1 MLMQQVISF
10 YLLLKEIMKYIN
22 TESLL
27 VHSEQ
32 EIRNL
37 YPNTSFGV
45 PFIAP
50 DEYAVVFSTP
60 KPNFN
65 PVTQVVQE
73 SAPTLTPK
81 GHWGESWV
89 IQELPID
96 LIEKNKQEALVAS
109 QKVEADRI
117 ASLWSSAHDYE
128 FQQVS
133 GSAIGL
139 LAIGV
144 MQGLPKCLA
153 VQSWIKS
160 IWTLYYTRKATGST
174 DFDFSEVK
182 DCPHSVPELMQELGL

>member
-1 MLMQQVISF
+1 
-10 YLLLKEIMKYIN
+10 MKYIN

-32 EIRNL
+32 EIRSL
-37 YPNTSFGV
+37 YSNTSFGV

-50 DEYAVVFSTP
+50 DEYSLIFTIP
-60 KPNFN
+60 KPVFD
-65 PVTQVVQE
+65 PITQSIQE
-73 SAPTLTPK
+73 SAPTLTQK
-81 GHWGESWV
+81 GHWEESWV
-89 IQELPID
+89 IQELPLDIV
-96 LIEKNKQEALVAS
+96 EKNNQEALLAS
-109 QKVEADRI
+109 QKAEADRI
-117 ASLWSSAHDYE
+117 ASLWASAHDYE

-174 DFDFSEVK
+174 DVDFSSIG

>member
-1 MLMQQVISF
+1 
-10 YLLLKEIMKYIN
+10 MKYIN

-32 EIRNL
+32 EIRSL

-50 DEYAVVFSTP
+50 KVYSVVFSTP
-60 KPNFN
+60 KPTYD
-65 PVTQVVQE
+65 PITQSIQE
-73 SAPTLTPK
+73 STPTLTQK
-81 GHWGESWV
+81 GHWEESWV
-89 IQELPID
+89 IQELPLD
-96 LIEKNKQEALVAS
+96 VIEIRTQEALLAS
-109 QKVEADRI
+109 QKAEADRI

-160 IWTLYYTRKATGST
+160 IWTLYYTRKAMGST
-174 DFDFSEVK
+174 DVDFTSVG